1 MNDIWETIRS
11 FFNYPIIDWWSSP
24 VEAQDAISATET
36 TEAVEAIEAVPSEL
50 IFQFSIINIILVFVI
65 YLVAKIFVKYIKRYF
80 KAHHL
85 TDKQSKTSDTPQCE
99 TPYLEFGKTHK
110 QRCFLSL
117 DADY

>member
-50 IFQFSIINIILVFVI
+50 IFQFSIINIILIFVI
-65 YLVAKIFVKYIKRYF
+65 SCTTDLNSLSVHFKRAYNLIK
-80 KAHHL
+80 
-85 TDKQSKTSDTPQCE
+85 
-99 TPYLEFGKTHK
+99 
-110 QRCFLSL
+110 
-117 DADY
+117 